1 MIKTKLQKAH
11 LLLFS
16 KEINSKRLMHYS
28 FNIKIMHKYF
38 FLLLRL
44 IVAAILIQTLRF
56 KFTAHPDS
64 VYIFQTVGLEPY
76 GRIVIGVLELIA
88 GILLLIPKTIWLGAT
103 LTIGVI
109 GSAIFMHLTKLGIEI
124 NNDSGILFTTAVVT
138 FIISVIILYMSRNK
152 IPLINNK
159 P

>member
-1 MIKTKLQKAH
+1 
-11 LLLFS
+11 
-16 KEINSKRLMHYS
+16 
-28 FNIKIMHKYF
+28 MHKYI
-38 FLLLRL
+38 FLTLRL

-76 GRIVIGVLELIA
+76 GRIAIGVLELIA

-109 GSAIFMHLTKLGIEI
+109 GGAIFMHLTKLGIEI
-124 NNDSGILFTTAVVT
+124 NNDSGILFITAVVT
-138 FIISVIILYMSRNK
+138 FIISVIILYMSRKK
-152 IPLINNK
+152 IPLINIK
-159 P
+159 S